1 MTGAMMRPHL
11 KAGQRLSVLDQDVDP
26 HQMLEFAGPMRLHM
40 GAPMMMNHRTT
51 IAFTKKGV
59 YRLGTTTV
67 EMPAAAWTSRP
78 SAPQQAATGGD
89 GRVAKKKDS
98 PLPFACW
105 VRERLSPH
113 GSRSRDYP
121 ARRHAFTFRTER
133 SGAEMSNQRIRESAA
148 DYAVVWRAGDGPTA
162 SGGLRI
168 GSDQIALQGA
178 SEPEDLRIPLD
189 DLASVEIGH
198 GAGER
203 INGQKSVVL
212 KRHLGERVLVGGL
225 GGVGFV
231 GELCD
236 LLARLP
242 AERAALARVP

>member
-89 GRVAKKKDS
+89 GRVAKKKGLS
-98 PLPFACW
+98 PPLRVLGAGAALTTRQPLP
-105 VRERLSPH
+105 RLP
-113 GSRSRDYP
+113 
-121 ARRHAFTFRTER
+121 
-133 SGAEMSNQRIRESAA
+133 
-148 DYAVVWRAGDGPTA
+148 
-162 SGGLRI
+162 
-168 GSDQIALQGA
+168 
-178 SEPEDLRIPLD
+178 
-189 DLASVEIGH
+189 
-198 GAGER
+198 
-203 INGQKSVVL
+203 GQK
-212 KRHLGERVLVGGL
+212 
-225 GGVGFV
+225 
-231 GELCD
+231 
-236 LLARLP
+236 ARLH
-242 AERAALARVP
+242 LSN